1 VERIPLAV
9 PAGRRYD
16 PSKLTDAR
24 ARAHATPADAHS
36 CRLPLRI
43 IVVPSWFPSPRAP
56 LAGIFFA
63 EQTELLAKHAPDIEV
78 HVFAVPKRNFDI
90 PFKRPVAALGVLLRW
105 WRAAKYAV
113 RAVTPNYV
121 IHTFETLVW
130 SDRVA
135 HGGLLHEAR
144 RMARVARDV
153 ERERGA
159 FDLVH
164 AHVSHPAGF
173 VAAELARILG
183 VPLVVSEHMSPF
195 PFDDMRGADGRPFP
209 DVLSPLESAARVT
222 AVSRAHAASIAQWI
236 RRPIDVLPNFIDEA
250 RFAPADRA
258 FVEPFRFL
266 SVGHLV
272 PQKGFDV
279 LLRALALCQA
289 RGERFHLTIVGKGY
303 QESDLRAIARELDVE
318 SSVAWLGAPDRA
330 SMPEIYRAADAFVLA
345 SRHESFGVVVI
356 EALASGLPV
365 AATRC
370 GGPEEIVTPE
380 VGELAL
386 PEDPDALADAMSRLV
401 ARSFDRSAIRGY
413 FESTYASSA
422 VVPRLVRLYREV
434 LTASPRRADSAPTAA
449 RT

>member
-1 VERIPLAV
+1 V
-9 PAGRRYD
+9 
-16 PSKLTDAR
+16 
-24 ARAHATPADAHS
+24 
-36 CRLPLRI
+36 RI
-43 IVVPSWFPSPRAP
+43 IVVPSWFPSPQTP

-63 EQTELLAKHAPDIEV
+63 EQTELLAKHAPSIEV
-78 HVFAVPKRNFDI
+78 HVFAVPRRRFDL
-90 PFKRPVAALGVLLRW
+90 PLKRPIVAIEMMIGW
-105 WRAAKYAV
+105 WEAAKHAV

-121 IHTFETLVW
+121 VHTFKTITW
-130 SDRVA
+130 SSRFL

-144 RMARVARDV
+144 RMARVAREI
-153 ERERGA
+153 ERERGP

-183 VPLVVSEHMSPF
+183 VPMVVSEHMSPF

-222 AVSRAHAASIAQWI
+222 AVSRAHAASIARWVE
-236 RRPIDVLPNFIDEA
+236 RPIDVLPNFIDET
-250 RFAPADRA
+250 RFAPAAHAPR
-258 FVEPFRFL
+258 EPFRFL

-279 LLRALALCQA
+279 LLHALALCHA
-289 RGERFHLTIVGKGY
+289 RGDRFHLSIVGKGY
-303 QESDLRAIARELDVE
+303 EEERLRAIARELGLDAAVT
-318 SSVAWLGAPDRA
+318 WLGAPERS
-330 SMPEIYRAADAFVLA
+330 SMPEVYRAADAFVLA

-365 AATRC
+365 VATRC

-380 VGELAL
+380 VGELTP
-386 PEDPDALADAMSRLV
+386 PEDPAALADAMSRL
-401 ARSFDRSAIRGY
+401 ARRAFDRRAIRCY

-422 VVPRLVRLYREV
+422 VVPRLEQLYREV
-434 LTASPRRADSAPTAA
+434 LAA
-449 RT
+449 R

>member
-1 VERIPLAV
+1 
-9 PAGRRYD
+9 
-16 PSKLTDAR
+16 
-24 ARAHATPADAHS
+24 
-36 CRLPLRI
+36 LRI

-63 EQTELLAKHAPDIEV
+63 EQTELLAKHAPSIEV
-78 HVFAVPKRNFDI
+78 HVFAVPARRFDV
-90 PFKRPVAALGVLLRW
+90 PLKRPLAALRVLLGW
-105 WRAAKYAV
+105 WRAAKHAV
-113 RAVTPNYV
+113 RTVAPNYV
-121 IHTFETLVW
+121 VHTFETLVW

-144 RMARVARDV
+144 RMARVARAI

-164 AHVSHPAGF
+164 AHVSHPGGF

-222 AVSRAHAASIAQWI
+222 AVSRAHAASIAQWV
-236 RRPIDVLPNFIDEA
+236 RRPIDVLPNFIDET
-250 RFAPADRA
+250 RFARA
-258 FVEPFRFL
+258 ARTPGGPFRLL

-279 LLRALALCQA
+279 LLRALALCHA
-289 RGERFHLTIVGKGY
+289 RGDRFHLSIVGKGH
-303 QESDLRAIARELDVE
+303 QEGDLRTITRELGLDA
-318 SSVAWLGAPDRA
+318 SVTWLGAPERA
-330 SMPEIYRAADAFVLA
+330 AMPGIYRAADAFVLA

-365 AATRC
+365 VATRC

-380 VGELAL
+380 IGELA
-386 PEDPDALADAMSRLV
+386 PAEDPSALADAMSRL
-401 ARSFDRSAIRGY
+401 ARRQFDGAAIRRY
-413 FESTYASSA
+413 FESAYAAAA
-422 VVPRLVRLYREV
+422 VVPRLERMYEDV
-434 LTASPRRADSAPTAA
+434 LAA
-449 RT
+449 R

>member
-1 VERIPLAV
+1 MGRIPLAV

-63 EQTELLAKHAPDIEV
+63 EQTELLAKHAPSIEV
-78 HVFAVPKRNFDI
+78 HVFAVPARSFDI
-90 PFKRPVAALGVLLRW
+90 PFKRPAAALGVLLRW
-105 WRAAKYAV
+105 WRAAKHTM
-113 RAVTPNYV
+113 RAVTPNYFV
-121 IHTFETLVW
+121 HTFETIVW

-144 RMARVARDV
+144 RMAQVARDV
-153 ERERGA
+153 ERERGS

-183 VPLVVSEHMSPF
+183 VPHVVSEHMSPF
-195 PFDDMRGADGRPFP
+195 PFDDMRGADGRPFT

-236 RRPIDVLPNFIDEA
+236 RRPIDVLPNFIDET
-250 RFAPADRA
+250 RFARA
-258 FVEPFRFL
+258 ARTPTEPYRFL

-279 LLRALALCQA
+279 LLHALALCHA
-289 RGERFHLTIVGKGY
+289 RGERFHLTIGGKGH
-303 QESDLRAIARELDVE
+303 QESELRAIARELDVE
-318 SSVAWLGAPDRA
+318 ASVTWLGAPERA
-330 SMPEIYRAADAFVLA
+330 SMPGIYRAADAFVLA

-370 GGPEEIVTPE
+370 GGPEDIVTPE
-380 VGELAL
+380 VGELA
-386 PEDPDALADAMSRLV
+386 PAEDPVALADAMSRIA
-401 ARSFDRSAIRGY
+401 ARSFDRAAIRGY
-413 FESTYASSA
+413 FESAYASAA
-422 VVPRLVRLYREV
+422 VVPRLERLYREV
-434 LTASPRRADSAPTAA
+434 LTAASRPPDSVPTTV